1 MNQTQTLARN
11 SSLDSITRR
20 WWFLA
25 IFILLGTVMPPF
37 VSRGIVEPSE
47 IGEVISYILSNALI
61 NSWAPW
67 YPVFKII
74 PLVLVA
80 GIILF
85 GNRMSRVFS
94 LYAGVSYVLF
104 AVLQGIAITD
114 EYGLA
119 IVTGNVITML
129 IVAGFW
135 FWEAAVG
142 QNDLSPRQIPIAKYW
157 VVPLAFLAFWFPIDL
172 TTMRPEFTLTQFV
185 ANSAGLAFCLMTPV
199 YLAILTLYYPKVNM
213 ATLRVT
219 SLLGVLI
226 GFWNMVVDIL
236 LRLDDPLWW
245 LGGLHIPVLAISIY
259 ALILSF
265 HRPGAEE

>member
-94 LYAGVSYVLF
+94 LYAGVSMF
-104 AVLQGIAITD
+104 SSRCCRAS
-114 EYGLA
+114 
-119 IVTGNVITML
+119 
-129 IVAGFW
+129 
-135 FWEAAVG
+135 
-142 QNDLSPRQIPIAKYW
+142 LSPMNTGWRW
-157 VVPLAFLAFWFPIDL
+157 SLA
-172 TTMRPEFTLTQFV
+172 
-185 ANSAGLAFCLMTPV
+185 
-199 YLAILTLYYPKVNM
+199 
-213 ATLRVT
+213 T
-219 SLLGVLI
+219 SS
-226 GFWNMVVDIL
+226 
-236 LRLDDPLWW
+236 RC
-245 LGGLHIPVLAISIY
+245 
-259 ALILSF
+259 
-265 HRPGAEE
+265 